1 MSTGIDVSKLN
12 TSGEELLQKFV
23 EKMGL
28 EGAVIAT
35 AEGLEMASYFVKDRD
50 AELIAADTASLLS
63 TVMGALEDTE
73 KGALNEMIISGSG
86 GFVAVKDL
94 GEEIALAVLTSAG
107 YKMGGLVIALKQF
120 VKDIQAF

>member
-94 GEEIALAVLTSAG
+94 GEEIALAVLTSSG

>member
-63 TVMGALEDTE
+63 TVMGALEDAE

>member
-12 TSGEELLQKFV
+12 TSGEELLQNFV

-28 EGAVIAT
+28 EDAVIAT

-50 AELIAADTASLLS
+50 AGLIAADTASLLS

-73 KGALNEMIISGSG
+73 KGTLNEMIISGSG

-94 GEEIALAVLTSAG
+94 GEEIALAVLTPGG